1 MRLSTIL
8 YFMISLLLLSVIG
21 CSSTKE
27 QRANDIF
34 DDALYLIKTGYYPQA
49 LERIDFI
56 INDKEYKDTELVLK
70 LTQGSPIIKGYTYKV
85 FKNDIVPSHVAKEE
99 MPLIGRALDIYAE
112 DNSLYPTNEQGLNAL
127 IIRPNLLPKPKNW
140 RGPYIKRTDF
150 NDPWGNP
157 YQYKLVL
164 KYTDRYG
171 YDLYSFGSDG
181 KNGGGDDIHR

>member
-1 MRLSTIL
+1 MRLLTIL

-21 CSSTKE
+21 CSNAKE
-27 QRANDIF
+27 QKANDIF
-34 DDALYLIKTGYYPQA
+34 DEALGLIQSGYYSQA
-49 LERIDFI
+49 LERIDLI
-56 INDKEYKDTELVLK
+56 ITEYKDTELALK
-70 LTQGSPIIKGYTYKV
+70 LTEGSPLIKGYTYKV
-85 FKNDIVPSHVAKEE
+85 FKNNIVPSRITKEE

-112 DNSLYPTNEQGLNAL
+112 DNLVYPTNEQGLNAL
-127 IIRPNLLPKPKNW
+127 VTKPTLPPKPKNW

-150 NDPWGNP
+150 KDPWGNP

-171 YDLYSFGSDG
+171 YDLYSFGIDG